1 MKLIDLH
8 VHSTISDGSYTPAE
22 VVALAKKKGLSALT
36 LTDHESTAGNAEAGA
51 EAAKIGIDFIPGMV

>member
-22 VVALAKKKGLSALT
+22 VVALAKKKEEETGEPVTIIAS
-36 LTDHESTAGNAEAGA
+36 G
-51 EAAKIGIDFIPGMV
+51 